1 MLIVGRNH
9 SKREVLVRGSSD
21 ISAIDQM
28 GVQEHAPFPAA
39 ARREEFLD
47 LLRAHKHQIFN
58 FIFCVLQNMH
68 DTEDVFQH
76 TALALWQ
83 HFDEFTPG
91 SNFAAWAIC
100 VARHRVA
107 QFIRTRQR
115 NRHQY
120 FTEEVIDRL
129 AEGPFPTPQAHEAR
143 LQALA
148 ACRQKLSVA
157 DQRLLSLCYGGADS
171 IREAATQLGRPVE
184 TVYSSLTRI
193 RSRLRG
199 CIERRLAQE
208 ATS

>member
-1 MLIVGRNH
+1 M
-9 SKREVLVRGSSD
+9 RGSSD
-21 ISAIDQM
+21 ISAIDQ
-28 GVQEHAPFPAA
+28 VVVREHAPCADVT
-39 ARREEFLD
+39 RREEFLD
-47 LLRAHKHQIFN
+47 LLRTHKHQVFN

-68 DTEDVFQH
+68 DTEDVFQQ

-91 SNFAAWAIC
+91 SSFSAWAIR

-107 QFIRTRQR
+107 QYIRTRQR

-129 AEGPFPTPQAHEAR
+129 AESSFPTPQAQAAR

-148 ACRQKLSVA
+148 ACRQKLSLA
-157 DQRLLSLCYGGADS
+157 DQQLLALCYGGADS
-171 IREAATQLGRPVE
+171 IREAANQLGRPAE

-208 ATS
+208 AVS